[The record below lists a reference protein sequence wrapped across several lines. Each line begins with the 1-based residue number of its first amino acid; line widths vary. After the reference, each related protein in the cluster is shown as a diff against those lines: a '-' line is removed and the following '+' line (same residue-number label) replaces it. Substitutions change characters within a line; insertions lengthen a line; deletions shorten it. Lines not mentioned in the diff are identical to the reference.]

1 MAQRKTVFV
10 TGAGSGIGRAIAHKY
25 AREGWFVGLGDR
37 SREGMEETV
46 AGMPGGY
53 SYSHVF
59 DVSDRAAWDDALR
72 VVARAAGGRIEC
84 VVNNAGISLG
94 GPLDEYSTE
103 EIERIVA
110 INFLG
115 VVYGAQAAYPYL
127 KQTAPGSSLV
137 NTASAAALHGMANQS
152 LYGATKAAVRS
163 LTESLDAEWAPDGI
177 RVRSLMPSFID
188 TPLLQNT
195 PNRQRNVK
203 IRDAVVEAGLEFT
216 PVEVVAQAA
225 WDAVGSERT
234 HHLVGKTA
242 RRLKFMTQW
251 MPGQLKKR
259 TRLLAEAHDK
269 VRDR

>member
-25 AREGWFVGLGDR
+25 AHEGWFVGLGDR

-72 VVARAAGGRIEC
+72 VVARAAGGRIDC

-103 EIERIVA
+103 EIDRIVA

-127 KQTAPGSSLV
+127 KQTAP
-137 NTASAAALHGMANQS
+137 
-152 LYGATKAAVRS
+152 
-163 LTESLDAEWAPDGI
+163 
-177 RVRSLMPSFID
+177 
-188 TPLLQNT
+188 
-195 PNRQRNVK
+195 
-203 IRDAVVEAGLEFT
+203 
-216 PVEVVAQAA
+216 
-225 WDAVGSERT
+225 
-234 HHLVGKTA
+234 
-242 RRLKFMTQW
+242 
-251 MPGQLKKR
+251 
-259 TRLLAEAHDK
+259 
-269 VRDR
+269 